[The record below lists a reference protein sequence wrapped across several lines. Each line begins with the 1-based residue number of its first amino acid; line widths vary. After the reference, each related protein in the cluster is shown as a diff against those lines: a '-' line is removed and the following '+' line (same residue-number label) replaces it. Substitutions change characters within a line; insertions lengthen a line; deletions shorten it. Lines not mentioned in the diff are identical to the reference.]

1 MIEKSYSLASGQ
13 LATQQIKNSQTTVTT
28 VVFIHGWLDN
38 SASFSSVLS
47 HVAALSP
54 SSHLIAID
62 LFGHGLSSH
71 KSGSYYPFHD
81 YIDDLHQ
88 LVTKLSPNRLVLVG
102 HSLGALIASCY
113 SAAFPEKVSGLIQIE
128 GHGPIS
134 EAPQETVSRLRNG
147 VLSRLRQRRKPS
159 RPLAS
164 LEDAIKLRAHA
175 NQINAELIAPIVERG
190 IVEQAIAQ
198 PATVQ
203 QDIAQPA
210 NVQQAIVQQGTAR
223 RKVVEHVMVESE
235 NTWQWRCDPKLKCDS
250 LYRMSQAHT
259 DAIMAAIE
267 CPQLII
273 LGNNGFRNLQHNRY
287 KPALSSLDIE
297 TVPGGHHCHL
307 ESPELVSQLIFGVV
321 NKI

>member
-1 MIEKSYSLASGQ
+1 MIEKSYSLASGT
-13 LATQQIKNSQTTVTT
+13 LATQQIGNPQTTATT

-38 SASFSSVLS
+38 SSSFNQVMQQ
-47 HVAALSP
+47 VAKFAP
-54 SSHLIAID
+54 NAHLVAID
-62 LFGHGLSSH
+62 LFGHGFSSH

-128 GHGPIS
+128 GHGPLS
-134 EAPQETVSRLRNG
+134 EAPHETVSRLRDG

-190 IVEQAIAQ
+190 IVEF
-198 PATVQ
+198 
-203 QDIAQPA
+203 
-210 NVQQAIVQQGTAR
+210 
-223 RKVVEHVMVESE
+223 E
-235 NTWQWRCDPKLKCDS
+235 NSWQWRCDPSLKCDS
-250 LYRMSQAHT
+250 LYRMSQAHAE
-259 DAIMAAIE
+259 AIMAAIE

-273 LGNNGFRNLQHNRY
+273 LGNDGFRHLQHNRY
-287 KPALSSLDIE
+287 KSVHSPLNIE

-307 ESPELVSQLIFGVV
+307 ESPELVSELILGVV

>member
-1 MIEKSYSLASGQ
+1 MIEKSYSLASGT
-13 LATQQIKNSQTTVTT
+13 LATQQIGNPKTTATT

-38 SASFSSVLS
+38 SASFSSVISNLQ
-47 HVAALSP
+47 VLSP
-54 SSHLIAID
+54 NSHLVAID
-62 LFGHGLSSH
+62 LFGHGFSSH

-128 GHGPIS
+128 GHGPLS
-134 EAPQETVSRLRNG
+134 EAPHETVSRLRDG

-190 IVEQAIAQ
+190 IVEF
-198 PATVQ
+198 
-203 QDIAQPA
+203 
-210 NVQQAIVQQGTAR
+210 
-223 RKVVEHVMVESE
+223 E
-235 NTWQWRCDPKLKCDS
+235 NSWQWRCDPNLKCDS
-250 LYRMSQAHT
+250 LYRMSQAHAE
-259 DAIMAAIE
+259 AIMAAIE

-273 LGNNGFRNLQHNRY
+273 LGNDGFRHLQHNRY
-287 KPALSSLDIE
+287 KSAHNSLNVE
-297 TVPGGHHCHL
+297 TIPGGHHCHL
-307 ESPELVSQLIFGVV
+307 ESPELVSELILGVV